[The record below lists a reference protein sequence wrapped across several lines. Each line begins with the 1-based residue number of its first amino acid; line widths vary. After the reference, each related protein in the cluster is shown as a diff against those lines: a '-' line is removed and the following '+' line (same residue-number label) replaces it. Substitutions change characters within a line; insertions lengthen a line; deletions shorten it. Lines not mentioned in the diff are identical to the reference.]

1 METYLDLFEQAIK
14 KQAELVGEETAYQQ
28 AKKAGLGVSP
38 EGHIVS
44 CTGNPQLV
52 LLRLI
57 KYFTAGGNLMA
68 LTQCVPLINE
78 VLKSQGEDVP
88 GIEEL
93 KALKELAD

>member
-1 METYLDLFEQAIK
+1 METYLNLFEEAIK
-14 KQAELVGEETAYQQ
+14 KQAELVGEDTAYQQ
-28 AKKAGLGVSP
+28 AKKAGLGVSS

-57 KYFTAGGNLMA
+57 KCFTAGGNMMA

-78 VLKSQGEDVP
+78 VLKSQSEDAP
-88 GIEEL
+88 GVEEL
-93 KALKELAD
+93 KAIGETLD

>member
-1 METYLDLFEQAIK
+1 METYLDLFEEAVK
-14 KQAELVGEETAYQQ
+14 RQAELVGEETAYQQ
-28 AKKAGLGVSP
+28 AKKAGLGVSA

-57 KYFTAGGNLMA
+57 KCFTAGGNMRA

-78 VLKSQGEDVP
+78 VLKSQGE
-88 GIEEL
+88 GSEGSEEL
-93 KALKELAD
+93 EALRELAD